1 MRFIPLSCIENCM
14 SKRISIIVPVYNAAR
29 TLEYTL
35 GSVLSGN
42 FSKDCELIIIDD
54 GSTDDSPGICD
65 RFGSLNPDIKVIHQP
80 NSGVSQARNAGMDA
94 SDGEYLMFLDAD
106 DILPELTLSLCL
118 SALESSPDIV
128 IGGYSTRSAEGRPIR
143 QIPVFDRI
151 YQDWELSMFWD
162 DNFSHYGSFLRPVWG
177 KLFCRSLIYSEEPL
191 RFCKSLNYG
200 EDFLFLFE
208 YLCRCRKVVTVSET
222 LYIYRDGGTG
232 LSSDLSSD
240 RHLLQLIQLVGLYDA
255 LTVKMKAAFPQ
266 SRAVAGM
273 YHQDLVGRLICRAL
287 TVFSTRKTK
296 ICTSDNISRFYSLM
310 KKDAGLKGLK
320 GLFSLRARQI
330 PNLLLFKIGSPRFS
344 AMVYGMSSAL
354 CELFHFRPRRY

>member
-1 MRFIPLSCIENCM
+1 M

-42 FSKDCELIIIDD
+42 FSKDCELILIDD

-143 QIPVFDRI
+143 QIPVVDRI
-151 YQDWELSMFWD
+151 YQDW
-162 DNFSHYGSFLRPVWG
+162 
-177 KLFCRSLIYSEEPL
+177 
-191 RFCKSLNYG
+191 
-200 EDFLFLFE
+200 
-208 YLCRCRKVVTVSET
+208 
-222 LYIYRDGGTG
+222 
-232 LSSDLSSD
+232 
-240 RHLLQLIQLVGLYDA
+240 
-255 LTVKMKAAFPQ
+255 
-266 SRAVAGM
+266 
-273 YHQDLVGRLICRAL
+273 
-287 TVFSTRKTK
+287 
-296 ICTSDNISRFYSLM
+296 
-310 KKDAGLKGLK
+310 
-320 GLFSLRARQI
+320 
-330 PNLLLFKIGSPRFS
+330 
-344 AMVYGMSSAL
+344 
-354 CELFHFRPRRY
+354 

>member
-1 MRFIPLSCIENCM
+1 M
-14 SKRISIIVPVYNAAR
+14 YNAAR
-29 TLEYTL
+29 TLEYTV

-42 FSKDCELIIIDD
+42 FGKECELILIDD
-54 GSTDDSPGICD
+54 GSTDASPGICD
-65 RFGSLNPDIKVIHQP
+65 RFASLSPDIKVLHQP

-94 SDGEYLMFLDAD
+94 SEGEYLMFLDSD
-106 DILPELTLSLCL
+106 DLLPELTLSLCL

-128 IGGYSTRSAEGRPIR
+128 IGGYSTRSAQGSSIR
-143 QIPVFDRI
+143 QTPVVDRI
-151 YQDWELSMFWD
+151 YEDWELSMFWD

-177 KLFCRSLIYSEEPL
+177 KLFRRSLIYSEEPL
-191 RFCKSLNYG
+191 RFRKSLNYG
-200 EDFLFLFE
+200 EDFLFLFD

-222 LYIYRDGGTG
+222 LYIYRDGGAG

-255 LTVKMKAAFPQ
+255 LTVKMKEAFPQ

-273 YHQDLVGRLICRAL
+273 YHKDLVGRLICRAL
-287 TVFSTRKTK
+287 TVFSTRKTR

-310 KKDAGLKGLK
+310 RKDGELNGLK
-320 GLFSLRARQI
+320 GLFSLRAGQV
-330 PNLLLFKIGSPRFS
+330 PNLLLFKIGSPRLS
-344 AMVYGMSSAL
+344 EKVYGMSAAV